1 MSGRPDRSSA
11 ATVVVVLAVVAS
23 VDWIAYLALRAAGP
37 AVCVPALGALSTLVL
52 AFARLVGGPR
62 RGNDQ

>member
-11 ATVVVVLAVVAS
+11 AAVVVVLAVVAS

-52 AFARLVGGPR
+52 AFARLLGPR
-62 RGNDQ
+62 RGDDQ